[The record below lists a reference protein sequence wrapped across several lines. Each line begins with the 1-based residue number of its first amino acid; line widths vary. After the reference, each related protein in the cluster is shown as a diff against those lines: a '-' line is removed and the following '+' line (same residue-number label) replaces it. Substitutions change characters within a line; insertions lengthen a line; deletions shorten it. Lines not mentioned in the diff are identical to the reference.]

1 MEAKFILVAGSR
13 KVKVIKTPHDLER
26 ALLAYY
32 IDKNGGEKEI
42 ERIVQLAK
50 NNNQFSDPKYYT
62 RLKNHLKK
70 CLWDYPVW

>member
-1 MEAKFILVAGSR
+1 MEAKFNLVAGSR
-13 KVKVIKTPHDLER
+13 KVKEVKTPHDATR

-42 ERIVQLAK
+42 ERVVQKLK
-50 NNNQFSDPKYYT
+50 DNNQFSDPKDYT
-62 RLKNHLKK
+62 RFKHYLKK